1 MGIFFN
7 SYNKPGKGIDPDA
20 PQKRSFFRFFDI
32 FFRKFWHFGKTNLLY
47 TLALIPTFII
57 LVMLMIFPAS
67 TVMGEADQGAEL
79 FIVAII
85 LVNLYI
91 SMWGA
96 GPATAGMTYIMRNFA
111 REEHAWLWSDFKDS
125 FKTNFKQ
132 SLAVFVID
140 IIAAALF
147 YIAIVVYSQ
156 MPGLLGALKYAIYM
170 IIFVYTMMHF
180 YIYPMMVT
188 FELSLKDLYKNA
200 LLFALCKLPVNI
212 LVIVILLFIQVGLPV
227 LAILYGGTYYML
239 LLFLI
244 LMLEM
249 VVTQAFSAFLV
260 NFSVYPAIKKY
271 MLDVMEKKTNP
282 EDKPGENSEDKG
294 DI

>member
-57 LVMLMIFPAS
+57 LVMLMIFPVS

>member
-57 LVMLMIFPAS
+57 LVMLMIFPVS

-96 GPATAGMTYIMRNFA
+96 GPGTAGRTYIMRNFA

>member
-1 MGIFFN
+1 MGFFFN
-7 SYNKPGKGIDPDA
+7 SYNKPGKGIDPYA

-32 FFRKFWHFGKTNLLY
+32 FFRKFWHFGKANLLY
-47 TLALIPTFII
+47 TIALIPTFII
-57 LVMLMIFPAS
+57 LVMLMIFPVS
-67 TVMGEADQGAEL
+67 TVMGEAGQGAEL

-140 IIAAALF
+140 IIAATLF

-156 MPGLLGALKYAIYM
+156 MPGLLGALKYAVYM
-170 IIFVYTMMHF
+170 IIFIYTMMHF
-180 YIYPMMVT
+180 YIYQMMVT

-200 LLFALCKLPVNI
+200 LLFALCKLPVNV

-227 LAILYGGTYYML
+227 LAIFYGGTYYML

-271 MLDVMEKKTNP
+271 MLDVMEKNTKP
-282 EDKPGENSEDKG
+282 EDKPSENSEDKG